1 MKFLSLEMPAF
12 GPFTDF
18 RLELPEEPSFHVL
31 YGPNESGKSSTL
43 RAIRGLLYGIDRRSC
58 DNFLHQYTEMR
69 IGGTLKHS
77 DGRQLHLFR
86 RKGNKQTLL
95 SPQGE
100 PLAEEVLSGF
110 LGGLPPE
117 LFDRLYG
124 LDHVSLVSGARVLL
138 AEGGK
143 VGESLFAA
151 SVGPQF
157 RELLSQ
163 LAEEA
168 KELWGPRSSTRL
180 VNRSLKQWRESQ
192 EKVRQASLSAATWD
206 QVFQELETMQ
216 QREGELAG
224 EIRQL
229 DTEIRMRRRWQKA
242 APLVSHRQD
251 LQRELAEFAGIPQ
264 LSSDFSERRAQV
276 LTELDRGK
284 QQLKWS
290 SENQASLK
298 ASLDALPEAWPVLA
312 LRSQIEGLEQRLGLI
327 QESRRAL
334 PLVQRELTSLEKR
347 RQRLLSDLG
356 YNQTSLEAIPDA
368 PVRVRTRRLV
378 ARYQTLQQQLQHDN
392 EARKRSEERL
402 GEIRSELARLRPFQQ
417 IQTLE
422 QGLRRAQKQL
432 VLDSRLEELAR
443 LQPEQSSRTRALLSK
458 LPFRG
463 GSEQLQE
470 LKVPQRQT
478 VRAFETRFLDATRA
492 LERTQLEVERLT
504 RDSRL
509 LSEEMELLAS
519 GEEIPSRVRLQQ
531 LREQRQQAWTE
542 LRQEIEQGGSP
553 GEKAL
558 DRYEELSDSTESYS
572 DQMWESAALVASL
585 EKLGARFEV
594 LAEHLK
600 EARTAH
606 ARSETRRKSLQEEWE
621 ELWDSSAVSVRSPRE
636 MEAWLE
642 SREQVLES
650 ALEERRLAAEGEV
663 AQQKRK
669 AELEKLGRL
678 WAELESSPFSVTTVG
693 EALERLE
700 AQLTPVRES
709 NLKRPQLEAELSRAD
724 DVLEKALVRLEESE
738 EELADWRQEWQE
750 VLSRYAL
757 PEEPTPTELEQL
769 LEKFEE
775 LEELERSSEKLLAQ
789 QARHK
794 AELSDFESEVEKLRL
809 RLEQGDEATL
819 LSLRQ
824 LLDEAT
830 LQARKRDELS
840 ERMAELRVGARET
853 QFRLEEV
860 SGQLSALLAE
870 AEVETLEEL
879 RRLEPKLQRRH
890 ELQIQLAAKEESLR
904 QLSGASALD
913 DFCST
918 VRAADVD
925 ALASELERMEQQKSR
940 AESERDQALARIG
953 ELRRDKELMDGTVE
967 AAEAAQNAAQD
978 MAEGRQAVR
987 AYMRLALAESVLRRE
1002 IERYRKEN
1010 EGPVLRAASGYF
1022 SRLTC
1027 GAYRELETGYDE
1039 KHGPV
1044 LLCVARSGRRV
1055 RIEGLSDG
1063 TRDQLFLALRLA
1075 TIQQSAQGHEP
1086 LPLIA
1091 DDLLVHFDSDR
1102 AEATL
1107 SVLSEFA
1114 AHTQVLLF
1122 THLSRDR
1129 ELAQGLPR
1137 GSVRLTELSPTAL

>member
-492 LERTQLEVERLT
+492 LETYLNTVIEHGFNASTFTGRVIISTHSDMISAVVGAIGALKGPLHGGANEQVMHMMKEIAEPSKAKEWMLDAIKNKKKVMGFGHRVYKSG
-504 RDSRL
+504 DSRVPTMKKYAQKMADVTGQQKWM
-509 LSEEMELLAS
+509 EMYDILDKTM
-519 GEEIPSRVRLQQ
+519 V
-531 LREQRQQAWTE
+531 EQKGIHPNLDFPAGPAYYMMGFDIEMFTPIFVMARITGWAAHI
-542 LRQEIEQGGSP
+542 IEQTTNNRIIRPLNEYVGSP
-553 GEKAL
+553 EREVKAI
-558 DRYEELSDSTESYS
+558 
-572 DQMWESAALVASL
+572 
-585 EKLGARFEV
+585 
-594 LAEHLK
+594 
-600 EARTAH
+600 EAR
-606 ARSETRRKSLQEEWE
+606 
-621 ELWDSSAVSVRSPRE
+621 
-636 MEAWLE
+636 
-642 SREQVLES
+642 
-650 ALEERRLAAEGEV
+650 
-663 AQQKRK
+663 
-669 AELEKLGRL
+669 
-678 WAELESSPFSVTTVG
+678 
-693 EALERLE
+693 
-700 AQLTPVRES
+700 
-709 NLKRPQLEAELSRAD
+709 
-724 DVLEKALVRLEESE
+724 
-738 EELADWRQEWQE
+738 
-750 VLSRYAL
+750 
-757 PEEPTPTELEQL
+757 
-769 LEKFEE
+769 
-775 LEELERSSEKLLAQ
+775 
-789 QARHK
+789 
-794 AELSDFESEVEKLRL
+794 
-809 RLEQGDEATL
+809 
-819 LSLRQ
+819 
-824 LLDEAT
+824 
-830 LQARKRDELS
+830 
-840 ERMAELRVGARET
+840 
-853 QFRLEEV
+853 
-860 SGQLSALLAE
+860 
-870 AEVETLEEL
+870 
-879 RRLEPKLQRRH
+879 
-890 ELQIQLAAKEESLR
+890 
-904 QLSGASALD
+904 
-913 DFCST
+913 
-918 VRAADVD
+918 
-925 ALASELERMEQQKSR
+925 
-940 AESERDQALARIG
+940 
-953 ELRRDKELMDGTVE
+953 
-967 AAEAAQNAAQD
+967 
-978 MAEGRQAVR
+978 
-987 AYMRLALAESVLRRE
+987 
-1002 IERYRKEN
+1002 
-1010 EGPVLRAASGYF
+1010 
-1022 SRLTC
+1022 
-1027 GAYRELETGYDE
+1027 
-1039 KHGPV
+1039 
-1044 LLCVARSGRRV
+1044 
-1055 RIEGLSDG
+1055 
-1063 TRDQLFLALRLA
+1063 
-1075 TIQQSAQGHEP
+1075 
-1086 LPLIA
+1086 
-1091 DDLLVHFDSDR
+1091 
-1102 AEATL
+1102 
-1107 SVLSEFA
+1107 
-1114 AHTQVLLF
+1114 
-1122 THLSRDR
+1122 
-1129 ELAQGLPR
+1129 
-1137 GSVRLTELSPTAL
+1137 